1 MFCMDSVTLR
11 LVVDELQYMRIN
23 KLNILDDNIHKNIG
37 PDKCDALARDS
48 DTDGIDVTNQ
58 YRATIRTMIGPVIRH
73 EITTNRYEIP
83 CITTV

>member
-23 KLNILDDNIHKNIG
+23 KHNILDNNIQRNIG
-37 PDKCDALARDS
+37 PDKFDVLARDS

-58 YRATIRTMIGPVIRH
+58 YRATIRTMIGPVIRLK
-73 EITTNRYEIP
+73 ITTKRYDIA
-83 CITTV
+83 CTSTV